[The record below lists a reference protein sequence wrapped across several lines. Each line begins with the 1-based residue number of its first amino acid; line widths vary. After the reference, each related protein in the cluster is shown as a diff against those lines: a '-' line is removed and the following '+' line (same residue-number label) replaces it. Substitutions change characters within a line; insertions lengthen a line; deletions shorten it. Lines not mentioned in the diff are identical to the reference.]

1 MKNDKKINEIKKEME
16 TLKKDFDKNYSNLEI
31 KLKKLE
37 KGNHEVGDIVTY
49 KGLEW
54 YVIKVEPTTELT
66 IDILG
71 ANIEHGEVL
80 TLMLKNKLNAEQLD
94 KCGFTHDDYNDIV
107 FNSDKTN
114 NDWLD
119 SNVRKCVNA
128 FAGKY
133 LDKSKLLKMRS
144 NYDEDKYSD
153 DIIRIPKLR
162 EIEKLPK
169 DIRKVDVN
177 SGYWAMTPSYGTV
190 DTAASACVLSV
201 YSYGGLTWG
210 GVNRAFG
217 VRPVIMLA
225 SDELE

>member
-37 KGNHEVGDIVTY
+37 KENHEVGDIVTY

-71 ANIEHGEVL
+71 ANIENGEVL

-94 KCGFTHDDYNDIV
+94 KCGFTRDDYNDIA
-107 FNSDKTN
+107 FNSDKAN

-128 FAGKY
+128 FADKY

-169 DIRKVDVN
+169 DLRKVEAD
-177 SGYWAMTPSYGTV
+177 SGYWTMTPSYGTT
-190 DTAASACVLSV
+190 DTDSYTRVFVVGSNGAL
-201 YSYGGLTWG
+201 YGGN
-210 GVNRAFG
+210 VNYARG